1 MPKSDLTN
9 GRPQA
14 FAVSE
19 IERGQ
24 GFIYTLFALEDLYGL
39 KIELV
44 DSEAILRVNS
54 KGTERPDTSELLSI
68 QSEQAAIYDKYRY
81 NYPKKGFT
89 GYHFKAAISNYQE
102 NFAKSDFMTGK
113 YNEKLKSGENLT
125 LQGKWECRYGQD
137 GLKACAFVHTICPHK
152 QRKNQNM

>member
-1 MPKSDLTN
+1 MLKSDLTN

-14 FAVSE
+14 FIVPE

-24 GFIYTLFALEDLYGL
+24 GFMYTLFALEDLYGL

-44 DSEAILRVNS
+44 DSEATLRVNS

-68 QSEQAAIYDKYRY
+68 WSEQAAIYDKYRY

-89 GYHFKAAISNYQE
+89 GYLF
-102 NFAKSDFMTGK
+102 
-113 YNEKLKSGENLT
+113 
-125 LQGKWECRYGQD
+125 QGC
-137 GLKACAFVHTICPHK
+137 
-152 QRKNQNM
+152 